1 MTGYMIHIH
10 CVHIQ
15 PCTVCEMS
23 HTFDCNCVCVPIQ
36 LDVAESHTERDRAVQ
51 EKDTAVQEK
60 DNAVQEKERAV
71 REKDRAV
78 QEKRRA
84 VREKERAVQEKEE
97 AIHRLQVHP
106 SYADTHCALKYQVC
120 TRYFYP
126 CAGDS
131 D

>member
-1 MTGYMIHIH
+1 M
-10 CVHIQ
+10 
-15 PCTVCEMS
+15 
-23 HTFDCNCVCVPIQ
+23 CVCVPIQ

-60 DNAVQEKERAV
+60 E
-71 REKDRAV
+71 
-78 QEKRRA
+78 RA

-97 AIHRLQVHP
+97 AIHRLQVCP
-106 SYADTHCALKYQVC
+106 SHTDTHCVLKYQVC

-126 CAGDS
+126 CAGDY